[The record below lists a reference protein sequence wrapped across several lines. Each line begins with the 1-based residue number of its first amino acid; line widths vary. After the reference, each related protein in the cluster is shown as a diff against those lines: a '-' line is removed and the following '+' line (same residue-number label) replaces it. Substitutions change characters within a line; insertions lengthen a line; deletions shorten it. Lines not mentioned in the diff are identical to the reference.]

1 MKLLRFRATTVAA
14 IGLCVAVAACG
25 GSAGSDGGSTTAS
38 SDSGKSN
45 HRCATD
51 KGPIKIGVTG
61 PQSGLYAIVG
71 DSQEAGLKL
80 AVEELGDEGI
90 NGRKVEV
97 VSRDDKF
104 SPTTAV
110 SNFQQ
115 FVNRDGICAMMGPTD
130 TSSTKAVAESIE
142 QLPDGPI
149 PMIGTLGTDDVIA
162 PDGPGS
168 KPRPFAFGVL
178 TGNWPELTIL
188 TEHVLKN
195 FKGKKIAIMHDPTD
209 YGKNQADFA
218 VKLLKEAGV
227 EPVANVTLPVNTPDP
242 GPQVNKVL
250 DAGAEVVYT
259 LVSFDDVARVAKAL
273 RAAKSDAQIICTDQ
287 CAVIP
292 DFVKNAGPAANGT
305 ISTKAAGTALQ
316 PTADLKAFSEKY
328 NNMTGFDAF
337 PPPDWS
343 LTSYDAARMIFDVW
357 KKVGTDP
364 QAVFAEMEK
373 IKGYKGLACPNLS
386 FSPTQH
392 NSMGEVDCY
401 RMMIIKD
408 EKPVLLE
415 GQS

>member
-1 MKLLRFRATTVAA
+1 MNRRHSARALAA
-14 IGLCVAVAACG
+14 LAGLCAVVGCG
-25 GSAGSDGGSTTAS
+25 GSAGSGTGTTAAS
-38 SDSGKSN
+38 SSAGTSN

-51 KGPIKIGVTG
+51 EGPIKIGVTG

-90 NGRKVEV
+90 NGRPVEV

-130 TSSTKAVAESIE
+130 TSSTKAVAEAIE

-149 PMIGTLGTDDVIA
+149 PMVGTLGTDDVIA

-168 KPRPFAFGVL
+168 TPRPFAFGVL

-188 TEHVLKN
+188 TNYVLEN
-195 FKGKKIAIMHDPTD
+195 FEGKKVAIMHDPTD

-218 VKLLKEAGV
+218 LARLKEAGV
-227 EPVANVTLPVNTPDP
+227 EPVATVSLPVNTADP

-292 DFVKNAGPAANGT
+292 DFIKNAGPAANGT
-305 ISTKAAGTALQ
+305 ISTKAAGTALE
-316 PTADLKAFSEKY
+316 PTPELRAFSERY
-328 NNMTGFDAF
+328 NKLTGYDAF

-343 LTSYDAARMIFDVW
+343 LTTYDMARMLFDVW

-364 QAVFAEMEK
+364 QAVFAELEK
-373 IKGYKGLACPNLS
+373 IQNYKGLACPNLS

-392 NSMGEVDCY
+392 NSMGEADCY
-401 RMMIIKD
+401 RIMVIED

-415 GQS
+415 GQH